1 MAINFPDSPTNGQTT
16 TINGVVYTYNSASG
30 WETITSTLARAVA
43 SDAYP
48 ANPSDGDLWFNSTTA
63 DLMIRYNDGTSS
75 QWVSINGAPGVAGPA
90 GDSGSIGLQGPAG
103 SIASVGS
110 DILPDTDSA
119 YDLGSPT
126 KKFKALYLSSNTLF
140 LGDSGSISAGAGGA
154 IEMPSLNIGTGANK
168 VSIAATD
175 SGDMEIASLK
185 IGTGANTIQLKASAT
200 GKLETTSTVG
210 GVAQPAADAVEDI
223 EDLSNVDLTIAP
235 EVLEIQV
242 ADPTAGHG
250 TAWLWTWLTSSL
262 PYARTA
268 ITNSTQLSVPLYM
281 QGTYQ
286 INNFANT
293 QYGSMTS
300 RHDFKLKW
308 IDGAGDQNLVSWP
321 TTTVVNHTHASIN
334 GGASTS
340 VQRLSFTVPS
350 SITPPSLTAPTV
362 AYTVASGSGVYT
374 FSGTQAGNNPEIGPL
389 RRGGT
394 YTFNLT
400 ATGHPFYLTTD
411 NGTNYVSGS
420 YVGEYTTGVTGS
432 RNQTGS
438 LVFTVPADA
447 PDTLYYQC
455 GLHSAM
461 RGTIVI
467 KDLAVETNENGN
479 YVIYGQH
486 DQEGHKNAIEIRPIP
501 SLVNQM
507 CIVYDATNSK
517 FVPQD
522 MATYVENTPSF
533 KNKIKEVAGTATLV
547 APDGTSLVASVSIFA
562 DATYLPAI
570 GNVNGDLAFAED
582 TSNLHIFKTGTGWQI
597 ATASPSS
604 FTNLVQTGELE
615 VTTGTKRWYAPK
627 AVTIDRIVARANTA
641 PVGAA
646 INITVNKN
654 GSSGATLVIADGG
667 TKIINSSPSITLAE
681 DDYLTVDITQI
692 GSTTAGSDLTVT
704 FTYS

>member
-1 MAINFPDSPTNGQTT
+1 MSTKGRSLANLTPHGSWIPD
-16 TINGVVYTYNSASG
+16 A
-30 WETITSTLARAVA
+30 
-43 SDAYP
+43 
-48 ANPSDGDLWFNSTTA
+48 
-63 DLMIRYNDGTSS
+63 
-75 QWVSINGAPGVAGPA
+75 
-90 GDSGSIGLQGPAG
+90 
-103 SIASVGS
+103 
-110 DILPDTDSA
+110 DSA
-119 YDLGSPT
+119 YDLGSST
-126 KKFKALYLSSNTLF
+126 KKWKSLHLSGSTIF
-140 LGDSGSISAGAGGA
+140 LGDSGSISAGTGGSISLPA
-154 IEMPSLNIGTGANK
+154 IS
-168 VSIAATD
+168 
-175 SGDMEIASLK
+175 
-185 IGTGANTIQLKASAT
+185 IGTGANTIKLEASAS
-200 GKLETTSTVG
+200 GKLETKSTVG
-210 GVAQPAADAVEDI
+210 GVEQASKPAVEQI
-223 EDLSNVDLTIAP
+223 EQLDNVDLTIAP

-250 TAWLWTWLTSSL
+250 TAWIWTWLTSSL
-262 PYARTA
+262 PYARTS
-268 ITNSTQLSVPLYM
+268 ITNAVQTNVPLYM

-293 QYGSMTS
+293 QYGSMTQ

-308 IDGAGDQNLVSWP
+308 IEGSGDQNLVSWP
-321 TTTVVNHTHASIN
+321 TTTTVNHTHASIN
-334 GGASTS
+334 GGSSTS
-340 VQRLSFTVPS
+340 VQRLAFTVPS
-350 SITPPSLTAPTV
+350 SITPPTLTAPTV

-374 FSGTQAGNNPEIGPL
+374 FSGTRSGDNPEIGPL

-432 RNQTGS
+432 RNQTGT
-438 LVFTVPADA
+438 LVFTVPAGA

-455 GLHSAM
+455 GIHSSM

-467 KDLAVETNENGN
+467 KDLAVETNANGN

-486 DQEGHKNAIEIRPIP
+486 DQENHSNAIELRPIP

-547 APDGTSLVASVSIFA
+547 APDGTSLVASVSIYA

-570 GNVNGDLAFAED
+570 GNVNGDLAFAEN
-582 TSNLHIFKTGTGWQI
+582 TSTLHIFKTGTGWQV
-597 ATASPSS
+597 ATVAAG
-604 FTNLVQTGELE
+604 FTNLVQNGALT

-627 AVTIDRIVARANTA
+627 AVTISKIVARVNTA

-646 INITVNKN
+646 INITVKKN

-681 DDYLTVDITQI
+681 DDYLTVDITQV
-692 GSTTAGSDLTVT
+692 GSGTAGSDLTVT
-704 FTYS
+704 FTYI

>member
-43 SDAYP
+43 SDTYP
-48 ANPSDGDLWFNSTTA
+48 ANPSDGDLWFNSTTG
-63 DLMIRYNDGTSS
+63 DLMIKYNDGTSS
-75 QWVSINGAPGVAGPA
+75 QWVSINGAPGIAGPP
-90 GDSGSIGLQGPAG
+90 GSEGTAG

-250 TAWLWTWLTSSL
+250 TAWVWTWLTSSL
-262 PYARTA
+262 PYARTS
-268 ITNSTQLSVPLYM
+268 ITNAVQTNVPLYM

-293 QYGSMTS
+293 QYGSMTQ

-308 IDGAGDQNLVSWP
+308 IEGAGDQNLVSWP
-321 TTTVVNHTHASIN
+321 TTTTVNHTHASIN

-340 VQRLSFTVPS
+340 VQRLAFTVPS
-350 SITPPSLTAPTV
+350 SITPPTLTAPTV

-374 FSGTQAGNNPEIGPL
+374 FSGTRSGDNPEIGPL

-432 RNQTGS
+432 RNQTGT
-438 LVFTVPADA
+438 LVFTVPAGA

-455 GLHSAM
+455 GIHSSM

-467 KDLAVETNENGN
+467 KDLAVETNANSN

-486 DQEGHKNAIEIRPIP
+486 EQENHSNAIELRPIP

-597 ATASPSS
+597 ATASPSD
-604 FTNLVQTGELE
+604 FTNLVQTGALT

-627 AVTIDRIVARANTA
+627 AVTISRIVARVNTA

-646 INITVNKN
+646 INITVKKN

-692 GSTTAGSDLTVT
+692 GSGTAGSDLTVT

>member
-1 MAINFPDSPTNGQTT
+1 MTTRGRSLANLQVHGAWTPD
-16 TINGVVYTYNSASG
+16 A
-30 WETITSTLARAVA
+30 
-43 SDAYP
+43 
-48 ANPSDGDLWFNSTTA
+48 
-63 DLMIRYNDGTSS
+63 
-75 QWVSINGAPGVAGPA
+75 
-90 GDSGSIGLQGPAG
+90 
-103 SIASVGS
+103 
-110 DILPDTDSA
+110 DSA
-119 YDLGSPT
+119 YDLGASD
-126 KKFKALYLSSNTLF
+126 KKWKSLYVSANTLF
-140 LGDSGSISAGAGGA
+140 LGDSGSISAGPGGSIQLPA
-154 IEMPSLNIGTGANK
+154 IS
-168 VSIAATD
+168 
-175 SGDMEIASLK
+175 
-185 IGTGANTIQLKASAT
+185 IGTGANTIKLEASAT

-210 GVAQPAADAVEDI
+210 GVAQASSPAVVSI
-223 EDLSNVDLTIAP
+223 EQLSNVDLTIAP
-235 EVLEIQV
+235 EVLAIQV
-242 ADPTAGHG
+242 ADPTAGEG
-250 TAWLWTWLTSSL
+250 TSWLWTWLTSSL
-262 PYARTA
+262 PYARTS
-268 ITNSTQLSVPLYM
+268 ITNSNQLSVPLYM

-293 QYGSMTS
+293 QYGSMTQT
-300 RHDFKLKW
+300 HNFKLKW
-308 IDGAGDQNLVSWP
+308 IDGAGDQNLVAWP
-321 TTTVVNHTHASIN
+321 TTTVVSHTHASIN
-334 GGASTS
+334 SGTATS
-340 VQRLSFTVPS
+340 VQRLAFSVPS
-350 SITPPSLTAPTV
+350 SITPPSLNAPAV

-374 FSGTQAGNNPEIGPL
+374 FSGTHTGNNPEIGPL
-389 RRGGT
+389 RKGGT

-400 ATGHPFYLTTD
+400 ASGHPFYLTTD
-411 NGTNYVSGS
+411 NGTNYVSGA
-420 YVGEYTTGVTGS
+420 YTGEYTSGVTGS

-447 PDTLYYQC
+447 PDILYYQC

-467 KDLAVETNENGN
+467 KDLAVETNADGN

-486 DQEGHKNAIEIRPIP
+486 TQEGHKTPIELRPIP

-507 CIVYDATNSK
+507 CLVYDATNSK

-522 MATYVENTPSF
+522 MSTYVENTPSF
-533 KNKIKEVAGTATLV
+533 KNKIKEVAGTATLI
-547 APDGTSLVASVSIFA
+547 AADGTSLVASVSIFA

-597 ATASPSS
+597 ATASPSD

-627 AVTIDRIVARANTA
+627 AVTISRIVARANTA

-667 TKIINSSPSITLAE
+667 TKIINSSPAITLAE

>member
-1 MAINFPDSPTNGQTT
+1 MALNFPDSP
-16 TINGVVYTYNSASG
+16 
-30 WETITSTLARAVA
+30 
-43 SDAYP
+43 
-48 ANPSDGDLWFNSTTA
+48 SDGQAVILNGNNFVYSSANNQWTKRVGNMIMSDNAPSNPIPGQMWFDTTVLKTFVYYA
-63 DLMIRYNDGTSS
+63 DGSSS
-75 QWVSINGAPGVAGPA
+75 QWVEINTSGSAGAPGTFDGTSAVTGN
-90 GDSGSIGLQGPAG
+90 I
-103 SIASVGS
+103 I
-110 DILPDTDSA
+110 PDLDSA

-126 KKFKALYLSSNTLF
+126 KKFRSLHLSGNTLF
-140 LGDSGSISAGAGGA
+140 LGDSGSISSGAGGA
-154 IEMPSLNIGTGANK
+154 ISLPSI
-168 VSIAATD
+168 S
-175 SGDMEIASLK
+175 
-185 IGTGANTIQLKASAT
+185 IGTGANTIKLEASAS
-200 GKLETTSTVG
+200 GKLETKSTVG
-210 GVAQPAADAVEDI
+210 GVEQVAVPAVETI
-223 EDLSNVDLTIAP
+223 EQLSNVDLTIAP

-262 PYARTA
+262 PYARTS
-268 ITNSTQLSVPLYM
+268 ITNSDQLSVPLYM

-293 QYGSMTS
+293 QYGSMTQV
-300 RHDFKLKW
+300 HTFKLKW
-308 IDGAGDQNLVSWP
+308 IEGAGDQNLVSWP
-321 TTTVVNHTHASIN
+321 TYSVVNHTHASIN
-334 GGASTS
+334 SGTETS
-340 VQRLSFTVPS
+340 VQRLSFSVPS
-350 SITPPSLTAPTV
+350 SITPPSLVAPTV
-362 AYTVASGSGVYT
+362 TYTVASGSGVYT
-374 FSGTQAGNNPEIGPL
+374 FSGTRSGDNPEIGPL

-394 YTFNLT
+394 YTFDLT

-432 RNQTGS
+432 RNETGQ
-438 LVFTVPADA
+438 LVITVDASA

-455 GLHSAM
+455 GLHSSM
-461 RGTIVI
+461 RGTIVV

-486 DQEGHKNAIEIRPIP
+486 TQEGHKTPIELRPIP
-501 SLVNQM
+501 ALVNQM
-507 CIVYDATNSK
+507 CLVYDATNSK

-522 MATYVENTPSF
+522 MSTYVENTPSF

-547 APDGTSLVASVSIFA
+547 APDGTSLVASVSIYA

-582 TSNLHIFKTGTGWQI
+582 TSTLHIFKTGTGWQI
-597 ATASPSS
+597 ATASPSD
-604 FTNLVQTGELE
+604 FTNLVQTGALT

-627 AVTIDRIVARANTA
+627 AVTISRIVARVNTA
-641 PVGAA
+641 PAGAA

-692 GSTTAGSDLTVT
+692 GSGTAGSDLTVT

>member
-1 MAINFPDSPTNGQTT
+1 MSTKGRSLANLTPHGSWIPD
-16 TINGVVYTYNSASG
+16 A
-30 WETITSTLARAVA
+30 
-43 SDAYP
+43 
-48 ANPSDGDLWFNSTTA
+48 
-63 DLMIRYNDGTSS
+63 
-75 QWVSINGAPGVAGPA
+75 
-90 GDSGSIGLQGPAG
+90 
-103 SIASVGS
+103 
-110 DILPDTDSA
+110 DSA

-126 KKFKALYLSSNTLF
+126 KKWKSLHLSGSTLF
-140 LGDSGSISAGAGGA
+140 LGDSGSISAGSGGSISLPA
-154 IEMPSLNIGTGANK
+154 IS
-168 VSIAATD
+168 
-175 SGDMEIASLK
+175 
-185 IGTGANTIQLKASAT
+185 IGTGANTIKLEASAS
-200 GKLETTSTVG
+200 GKLETKSTVG
-210 GVAQPAADAVEDI
+210 GVEQASKPAVEQI
-223 EDLSNVDLTIAP
+223 EQLDNVDLTIAP

-250 TAWLWTWLTSSL
+250 TSWIWTWLTSSL
-262 PYARTA
+262 PYARTS
-268 ITNSTQLSVPLYM
+268 ITNEVQTNVPLYM

-293 QYGSMTS
+293 QYGSMTQ

-321 TTTVVNHTHASIN
+321 TTTTVNHTHASIN
-334 GGASTS
+334 SGASTS
-340 VQRLSFTVPS
+340 VQRLAFTVPS
-350 SITPPSLTAPTV
+350 SITPPTLTAPTV

-374 FSGTQAGNNPEIGPL
+374 FSGTQSGNNPEIGPL

-438 LVFTVPADA
+438 LVFTVPAGA

-455 GLHSAM
+455 GIHSSM

-467 KDLAVETNENGN
+467 KDLAVETNANGN

-486 DQEGHKNAIEIRPIP
+486 EQENHSNAIELRPIP

-597 ATASPSS
+597 ATASPSD
-604 FTNLVQTGELE
+604 FTNLVQTGALT

-627 AVTIDRIVARANTA
+627 AVTISRIVARVNTA
-641 PVGAA
+641 PAGAA

>member
-1 MAINFPDSPTNGQTT
+1 MAINFPNNPTHDQTVILAGKSFIYDSD
-16 TINGVVYTYNSASG
+16 VSG
-30 WETITSTLARAVA
+30 WNAGAASTA
-43 SDAYP
+43 
-48 ANPSDGDLWFNSTTA
+48 F
-63 DLMIRYNDGTSS
+63 
-75 QWVSINGAPGVAGPA
+75 
-90 GDSGSIGLQGPAG
+90 
-103 SIASVGS
+103 ASVAQ
-110 DILPDTDSA
+110 DILPDADSSRN
-119 YDLGSPT
+119 LGSPT
-126 KKFKALYLSSNTLF
+126 KKWKELYLSASTIF
-140 LGDSGSISAGAGGA
+140 LGDSGSISAGAGGTISLPA
-154 IEMPSLNIGTGANK
+154 ISIGTG
-168 VSIAATD
+168 T
-175 SGDMEIASLK
+175 
-185 IGTGANTIQLKASAT
+185 NTIKLEASSD
-200 GKLETTSTVG
+200 GKLETKSTVG
-210 GVAQPAADAVEDI
+210 GVEQASIPAVQSI
-223 EDLSNVDLTIAP
+223 EQLSNVDLTIAP

-268 ITNSTQLSVPLYM
+268 ITNSNQLSVPLYM

-293 QYGSMTS
+293 QYGSMTQ

-321 TTTVVNHTHASIN
+321 TTTIVNHTHASIN
-334 GGASTS
+334 GGTETS
-340 VQRLSFTVPS
+340 VQRLSFSVPS
-350 SITPPSLTAPTV
+350 SITPPTLTAPEVT
-362 AYTVASGSGVYT
+362 YDIASGSGVYT
-374 FSGTQAGNNPEIGPL
+374 FSGTQAGDNPEIGPL

-394 YTFNLT
+394 YTFELT

-411 NGTNYVSGS
+411 NGTNYVAGS

-432 RNQTGS
+432 RNETGQ
-438 LVFTVPADA
+438 LVITVDANA

-455 GLHSAM
+455 GNHSAM
-461 RGTIVI
+461 RGTIVV

-486 DQEGHKNAIEIRPIP
+486 NQEGHKTPIELRPIP

-547 APDGTSLVASVSIFA
+547 APDGTSLVASVKIYA
-562 DATYLPAI
+562 DATYLPAV

-604 FTNLVQTGELE
+604 FTNLVQTGVLE

-627 AVTIDRIVARANTA
+627 AVTIDRIVARVNTA

-692 GSTTAGSDLTVT
+692 GSSTAGSDLTVT